1 MEENFEEEGV
11 VEEPVDRLAS
21 VQDSREPTQ
30 VRHEDN
36 EVEGRPEH

>member
-1 MEENFEEEGV
+1 MEENFEEEGG

-21 VQDSREPTQ
+21 VQDSREPTV

-36 EVEGRPEH
+36 EVEVRPEH